1 MHSTTHR
8 LVVNVPFR
16 GYICCMNT
24 EELKQRIRES
34 LVCTGLSQ
42 HKFAVRA
49 GLNPQT
55 LTRYLSGATWSAS
68 TEQALAKALKRLPKR
83 KHSKPRRVA
92 IEVAAPDR
100 EQ

>member
-8 LVVNVPFR
+8 LVVNVPFQ

-34 LVCTGLSQ
+34 LVRTGLSQ
-42 HKFAVRA
+42 HKFAVSA

-55 LTRYLSGATWSAS
+55 LTRYLAGTTWSET
-68 TEQALAKALKRLPKR
+68 TEKALAKALKRLPRPR
-83 KHSKPRRVA
+83 KHRRMV
-92 IEVAAPDR
+92 IEASAPDA